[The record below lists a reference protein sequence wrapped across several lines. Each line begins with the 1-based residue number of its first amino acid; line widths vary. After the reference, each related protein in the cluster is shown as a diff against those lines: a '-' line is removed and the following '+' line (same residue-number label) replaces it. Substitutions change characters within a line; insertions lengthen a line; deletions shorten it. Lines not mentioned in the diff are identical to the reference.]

1 MTPTE
6 GWMSLI
12 QALGEAGPPSHLH
25 NLEWKLPKPRGHWE
39 LPQVSTSQ
47 LLPPKPLAHS
57 VHTPCLRAPTPAVP
71 RAPPASRSYI
81 DEGRMLKGEGRV
93 YLTVR
98 AEATCGKPRAD
109 QD

>member
-1 MTPTE
+1 
-6 GWMSLI
+6 MSLI